1 MENNKPEVVA
11 EVRRAFD
18 AYEAALMANDTH
30 TLDALFWDHPAVLRY
45 GVAEVLKGKAEIAA
59 FRRGRAVTDLARD
72 LTDVVIT
79 TYGDAFAT
87 AFCEYRRT
95 GSGRLGKQSQTWL
108 RTADGWQ
115 ITAAHVSLTEA
126 EGGA

>member
-1 MENNKPEVVA
+1 MEINKPEIVA

-18 AYEAALMANDTH
+18 RYEAALMANDTAS
-30 TLDALFWDHPAVLRY
+30 LDALFWDHPAVLRY

-59 FRRGRAVTDLARD
+59 FRRGRAVTDLARE
-72 LTDVVIT
+72 LTDIVIT

-95 GSGRLGKQSQTWL
+95 GSGRRGKQSQTWL
-108 RTADGWQ
+108 KTQDGWR
-115 ITAAHVSLTEA
+115 IVAAHVSLAEA
-126 EGGA
+126 EGGR